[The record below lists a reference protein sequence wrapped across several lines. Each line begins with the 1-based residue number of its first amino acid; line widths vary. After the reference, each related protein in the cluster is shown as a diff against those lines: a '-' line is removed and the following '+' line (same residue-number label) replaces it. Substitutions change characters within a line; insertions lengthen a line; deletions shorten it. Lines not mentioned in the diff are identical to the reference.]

1 MSDGLPPPPPPPPP
15 EDGEAD
21 GKCDESRATR
31 FEAPTRML
39 QAKKPR
45 GRPLRFFSFSLW
57 VPARTQIG
65 CQIGG
70 VWRQPLW
77 LPGPELSLT
86 KRPSGM
92 YQVATGAAC
101 ALDLE
106 APGRVRFGPFGCSSP
121 GGVKWCC
128 WATPQLESWLQFGT
142 SLRAFLCRG
151 WLHAIELLKDHRQI
165 YKAVVCFTHLFRQD
179 VVGKG
184 VPGWPSLL
192 FATHCAC
199 LACVCVWSA

>member
-1 MSDGLPPPPPPPPP
+1 MSDGLPPPPPPPP

-31 FEAPTRML
+31 FEAPRMF
-39 QAKKPR
+39 QAKPR
-45 GRPLRFFSFSLW
+45 RPLRFFFGLW
-57 VPARTQIG
+57 VPATQIG
-65 CQIGG
+65 GQIGG
-70 VWRQPLW
+70 VRQPLW
-77 LPGPELSLT
+77 LPGPELRL
-86 KRPSGM
+86 KRSGGM
-92 YQVATGAAC
+92 YQATGAAC

-106 APGRVRFGPFGCSSP
+106 ATRVRFGPFGCSSP